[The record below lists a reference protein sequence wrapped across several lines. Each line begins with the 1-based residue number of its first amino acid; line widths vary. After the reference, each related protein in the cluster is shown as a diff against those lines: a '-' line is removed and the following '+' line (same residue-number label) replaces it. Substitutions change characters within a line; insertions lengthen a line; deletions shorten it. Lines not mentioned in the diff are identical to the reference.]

1 MTSESLRRKAMQT
14 SARSDYVGALIEEE
28 RRLVLVSVDP
38 NEPWEAFRA
47 LRREMRRASK
57 PTAIGMFHTETP
69 LGHAAEV
76 ISLDSRKRA
85 G

>member
-1 MTSESLRRKAMQT
+1 MTSEILRRTAMQT
-14 SARSDYVGALIEEE
+14 PASDYVGALIEDE

-38 NEPWEAFRA
+38 QDPWEAFRA
-47 LRREMRRASK
+47 LRREMRRTRKSA
-57 PTAIGMFHTETP
+57 AVGMFHADAP

-76 ISLDSRKRA
+76 IPLASRKRA